1 MEDIKIGVKY
11 IIKLNKSIDNYDIF
25 LPICI
30 LVREMLILDN
40 IENTITI
47 IDNNL
52 LKERFNKMEY
62 YKEYVENIKTGLDL
76 KWIDVYNY
84 SSKIKFSDEI
94 HDEDKIADYFKKIAD
109 LDKKYNGKI
118 KDDNDF
124 RSYKIMKEVIDLNEI
139 LQHENYLNIIKDLE
153 SQLTNIELSGDELNL
168 INKIVDSPLLDGL
181 IKNHGFQLVI
191 Y

>member
-84 SSKIKFSDEI
+84 SSKIKFSDESSI
-94 HDEDKIADYFKKIAD
+94 IKDEDKIADYLKKIAD

-118 KDDNDF
+118 KDDDDF

-139 LQHENYLNIIKDLE
+139 L
-153 SQLTNIELSGDELNL
+153 
-168 INKIVDSPLLDGL
+168 
-181 IKNHGFQLVI
+181 
-191 Y
+191 